1 MINPLLP
8 PLDSEGVVKP
18 SRIVAKSKAFEQLA
32 FKTGA
37 RQLKPTE
44 LVYFGILA
52 TNDSSSNFQSSR
64 SNLNSSPNSPLLTRG
79 RHSFTTP
86 TRPAESYHAP
96 PTQPRIQQRSSLGD
110 VSPVND
116 YFYKTSFERKPSDD
130 TDRRHSDTN
139 DETFEGNTSTI
150 ERINKFERTI
160 RENLIGTKSLEK
172 QVLKSPKTRTRNE
185 MLGYG
190 LKETSVDDDLSQ
202 YDRSHDYKRDEKALA
217 ELTRAADEIMDV
229 SV

>member
-1 MINPLLP
+1 M
-8 PLDSEGVVKP
+8 
-18 SRIVAKSKAFEQLA
+18 AKSKAFEQLA

-52 TNDSSSNFQSSR
+52 SNDSADDFSSSR
-64 SNLNSSPNSPLLTRG
+64 SKQPHQNSSPNSPLLSRN
-79 RHSFTTP
+79 RHSFTTS
-86 TRPAESYHAP
+86 TRSTESYRQP
-96 PTQPRIQQRSSLGD
+96 ILQTPRTQPRSYSGD

-116 YFYKTSFERKPSDD
+116 YFYKTSFERNVSKSAPSDE

-139 DETFEGNTSTI
+139 EETFEGNTSTI

-160 RENLIGTKSLEK
+160 RENLINTKSLER
-172 QVLKSPKTRTRNE
+172 QTPKSPKTRTRSE
-185 MLGYG
+185 MLGIG

-229 SV
+229 SHKYD